1 MRKRISWHPGFYG
14 GLELELREYRDLL
27 EYEPEHTLSKEP
39 LSIDMMIIKKRTG
52 EVIDHPI
59 GCFFKKYNVVE
70 YKDPNEELSIDTFYK
85 TIAYA
90 TLYKALGDSVDAI
103 PIDEL
108 TISIFRHTY
117 PRELMRALRV
127 NGAGITEI
135 EAGIYYVDGI
145 INIPIQIVVT
155 GRLKKGVYLP
165 LRILTQNADTEE
177 IRKFLKDAEDYDKPA
192 DRNDVNAVLN
202 VSVSANTKIY
212 SEIKEE
218 ADMEALR
225 ELFKDELAEAEARGE
240 ARGEAKGDSE
250 RKRLEDE
257 NLRLREENEH
267 LRALVTA

>member
-14 GLELELREYRDLL
+14 GLELELRDYRDLL
-27 EYEPEHTLSKEP
+27 EYEQEYTLSKEP
-39 LSIDMMIIKKRTG
+39 LSIDMMIIKKRTE

-59 GCFFKKYNVVE
+59 GCFFRKYNVVE
-70 YKDPNEELSIDTFYK
+70 YKDPSEEMSIDTLYK

-103 PIDEL
+103 SIDEL
-108 TISIFRHTY
+108 TLSIFRHTY
-117 PRELMRALRV
+117 PREMMRALRDI
-127 NGAGITEI
+127 GAKITEY
-135 EAGIYYVDGI
+135 EAGIYYVDGV

-155 GRLKKGVYLP
+155 GRLEKGVHLP
-165 LRILTQNADTEE
+165 LRILTKNADAEE
-177 IRKFLKDAEDYDKPA
+177 IIQFLTDAENYDRPI

-212 SEIKEE
+212 SEIKE
-218 ADMEALR
+218 AANMEALR
-225 ELFKDELAEAEARGE
+225 ELFKDELAEAEARGMVLGRSE
-240 ARGEAKGDSE
+240 GDGE

-267 LRALVTA
+267 LRELVSV